1 MTAAVAYI
9 SDAMAR
15 DAIRV
20 RAPLLVFCRGSVRLV
35 CTIQP
40 LLVQLDMYKDVD
52 EELRRKMRYNEVA
65 CLSLSFRQL
74 VKISNL
80 QPFVNVQQ
88 LQLDNNDI
96 KRIENLDHMVLPRPQ
111 SCLHVSA
118 FHATAQ
124 APSMMS
130 CRCT

>member
-1 MTAAVAYI
+1 MAYI

-20 RAPLLVFCRGSVRLV
+20 CASLLTSCGGSAHLV
-35 CTIQP
+35 STTVTAM
-40 LLVQLDMYKDVD
+40 LVQLDMYKDVD
-52 EELRRKMRYNEVA
+52 EQLRANMRYNEVA

-96 KRIENLDHMVLPRPQ
+96 RRIENLEHMVLPRLQ
-111 SCLHVSA
+111 S
-118 FHATAQ
+118 
-124 APSMMS
+124 
-130 CRCT
+130 